1 MIRGR
6 FNENGEPCV
15 QLQIAGLRI
24 EVIVDIGFNGTL
36 WLPTTFLTGL
46 NLEAIST
53 QRFFVADGHPVDAQ
67 IFLGKMIWFDK
78 DIEIEIAATES
89 NNALLG
95 TELLRESSLFIHF
108 PTQRV
113 EIRKARK
120 ASAKTAI
127 G

>member
-15 QLQIAGLRI
+15 QIQIAGLKT
-24 EVIVDIGFNGTL
+24 EVIVDTGFNGAL
-36 WLPTTFLTGL
+36 WLPTTLLAGL
-46 NLEAIST
+46 KLEVIST
-53 QRFFVADGHPVDAQ
+53 QRFFVADGHPVDSQVFAVKMTWFGKQ
-67 IFLGKMIWFDK
+67 I
-78 DIEIEIAATES
+78 EVEVVATES

-95 TELLRESSLFIHF
+95 TELLHECALFIHF

-120 ASAKTAI
+120 RSVRA
-127 G
+127 

>member
-1 MIRGR
+1 M
-6 FNENGEPCV
+6 
-15 QLQIAGLRI
+15 QLQIAGLKI

-53 QRFFVADGHPVDAQ
+53 QRFFVADGHSVDAQ
-67 IFLGKMIWFDK
+67 VFLGKMIWFGK
-78 DIEIEIAATES
+78 DIEVEIVATES

-95 TELLRESSLFIHF
+95 TELLRECSLFVHF
-108 PTQRV
+108 PNQRV

-120 ASAKTAI
+120 ASGKAKT

>member
-6 FNENGEPCV
+6 FNANGEPCV
-15 QLQIAGLRI
+15 LLQIAGLKI

-53 QRFFVADGHPVDAQ
+53 QRFFVADGHSVDSQ
-67 IFLGKMIWFDK
+67 IFLGNMVWFGK
-78 DIEIEIAATES
+78 DIEVEIVATES

-95 TELLRESSLFIHF
+95 TELLRGCSLFIHF

-120 ASAKTAI
+120 ASAKTET